1 MNNIYLSFLLTSI
14 AGLSTILGYFMIF
27 IKLDKNKI
35 ISFSLSFS
43 SSVMITISLIDL
55 IPSSLSY
62 LNNYMFIFKFL
73 LFIFFFILGVYL
85 SYYISKQ
92 ADKNNSNSLEK
103 LGIISLIAIIL
114 HNIPEGIIT
123 FMVSGVNISL
133 GIKLAIAIG
142 MHNIPEG
149 ISIAVPLYYGTNNK
163 LKTFIVVLIA
173 GLSEVF
179 GALIC
184 FIFLKNYINNFIIGI
199 TFAFISG
206 MMLNTSLKEL
216 LPESI
221 TYKNKIVPILGFII
235 GTIMILISHF
245 L

>member
-1 MNNIYLSFLLTSI
+1 MNNIYLSFLLTII
-14 AGLSTILGYFMIF
+14 AGLSTILGYFIIF
-27 IKLDKNKI
+27 IKLDKSKI
-35 ISFSLSFS
+35 ISFSLAFS

-55 IPSSLSY
+55 IPSSFYY
-62 LNNYMFIFKFL
+62 LNNYMFIFKYL
-73 LFIFFFILGVYL
+73 LFLFFFILGIYL
-85 SYYISKQ
+85 SYYISKKT
-92 ADKNNSNSLEK
+92 DKINSNSLEK

-123 FMVSGVNISL
+123 FMVSGINISL
-133 GIKLAIAIG
+133 GIELAIAIG

-149 ISIAVPLYYGTNNK
+149 ISIAVPIYYGTNNK
-163 LKTFIVVLIA
+163 IKTFIIVLIA

-179 GALIC
+179 GAFIS

-199 TFAFISG
+199 TFSFISG
-206 MMLNTSLKEL
+206 MMLNISLKEL

-221 TYKNKIVPILGFII
+221 KYNNKIVPILGFII
-235 GTIMILISHF
+235 GTIMIMISHF